1 MKRKL
6 NSNDVPVPVSE
17 IDEDI
22 TTTID
27 AKEPKVSKTPK
38 PSQVETF
45 ADLQLDSRLLQ
56 AIAAQNWSTP
66 TPVQISTI
74 PYALK
79 GKDVLARAKT
89 GTGKTA
95 AYLLPILQS
104 VLKRKEVCQVCF
116 FSCIYSY

>member
-17 IDEDI
+17 IDENI
-22 TTTID
+22 TTTAD
-27 AKEPKVSKTPK
+27 AKESTVSKTPK

-104 VLKRKEVCQVCF
+104 VLKRKEVCQICF
-116 FSCIYSY
+116 FSCIYSD